1 MNVYAISDL
10 HLSGFTPKP
19 MNIFGDQ
26 WDGHWDKIK
35 TNWQSTVLPDDVVLI
50 PGDISWA
57 MRLDEAKVDLDEVC
71 AMPGIKLIIKGNH
84 DYWWGSLSQVE
95 SLLSNNTYVLQ
106 NNARSFGGVVFAGS
120 RGWTTPGNKQYNAAE
135 DEKLYVREAGRLELS
150 LKHARK
156 IAPEARLVCMM
167 HFPPADSNGA
177 PTLYTQLF
185 EQYGATDVIYGHLH
199 AASIRG
205 ALSGMVRGV
214 RYTLASCDATEFKLV
229 KII

>member
-1 MNVYAISDL
+1 MNVYAIGDL

-19 MNIFGDQ
+19 MDIFGEH

-35 TNWQSTVLPDDVVLI
+35 HSWNSVVRPDDVVLI

-71 AMPGIKLIIKGNH
+71 AMPGTKLIIKGNH

-95 SLLSNNTYVLQ
+95 ALLSNNTFVLQ
-106 NNARSFGGVVFAGS
+106 NNSRRFGDVVFAGS
-120 RGWTTPGNKQYNAAE
+120 RGWTTPGSKQYDPAT
-135 DEKLYVREAGRLELS
+135 DEKLYLREAGRLELS

-156 IAPEARLVCMM
+156 AAPDARLVCMM
-167 HFPPADSNGA
+167 HFPPADSSGS
-177 PTLYTQLF
+177 PTRFTELF
-185 EQYGATDVIYGHLH
+185 EQYGVTDVIYGHLH

-205 ALSGMVRGV
+205 ALSGVVRGV
-214 RYTLASCDATEFKLV
+214 CYTLASCDATEFKLV